1 MVSPV
6 SSLFQP
12 ETCHF
17 PALSLYRNWVTPLLV
32 LLLLSE
38 SFPALLYPFWEAGT
52 AQSIQGGWKMDLYSS
67 TVILAILF
75 AFSFLVIPNIYYLTV
90 TDQWFDIFKK
100 MSTVALPRLPSWVAE
115 MSKETTFYTWSW
127 SSFSLNV
134 LIALHL
140 PGLNFICHYM
150 GWLLYIIR
158 SSLSSSPSALI
169 FMTNNCIIIKAS
181 HLPAHLLLQL
191 SALGFL
197 CCWPLCPFLAFPTLR
212 AHNILP
218 ICALGPIILHSC
230 PLQPTPPRKP
240 ILSIFWHYTWT
251 NGCNHGKP
259 SCVKPL
265 VSGGRLSLL

>member
-1 MVSPV
+1 
-6 SSLFQP
+6 
-12 ETCHF
+12 
-17 PALSLYRNWVTPLLV
+17 
-32 LLLLSE
+32 
-38 SFPALLYPFWEAGT
+38 
-52 AQSIQGGWKMDLYSS
+52 MDLYSS

-100 MSTVALPRLPSWVAE
+100 MSTVALPRLPSRVAE

-169 FMTNNCIIIKAS
+169 FMTNNSALSLK
-181 HLPAHLLLQL
+181 LLTFLLTSSCSSLLWVSSAADL
-191 SALGFL
+191 SALSL
-197 CCWPLCPFLAFPTLR
+197 LSPLWGLTISFQFVHLDPSSFTAVLY
-212 AHNILP
+212 N
-218 ICALGPIILHSC
+218 LHSPENPYSLFSDTTLEQMVVIMANQVVSNLWC
-230 PLQPTPPRKP
+230 LEG
-240 ILSIFWHYTWT
+240 
-251 NGCNHGKP
+251 GCHCCKACCERHWRAQGYD
-259 SCVKPL
+259 
-265 VSGGRLSLL
+265 GMLLPGNWSNI